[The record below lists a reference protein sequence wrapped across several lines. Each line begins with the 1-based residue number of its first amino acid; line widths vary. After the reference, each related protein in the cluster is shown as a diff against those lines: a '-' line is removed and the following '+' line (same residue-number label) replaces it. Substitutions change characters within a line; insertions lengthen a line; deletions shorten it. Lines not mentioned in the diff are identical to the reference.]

1 MEKLNTCPLCGNN
14 DFEKFLETEDHFL
27 THEQFTIVKCPCCGL
42 LFVNPRPSTDE
53 IAKYYKSENYISHS
67 TQQKSL
73 LDKIYARVRKK
84 NHQKKF
90 KLISKYKQAGSILD
104 IGCATG
110 EFLDF
115 FQQKGWEVSG
125 VEPNEEARNFAA
137 NTYKLN
143 VFDEKMIPDLGKEN
157 HDVIT
162 MWHVLEHVHDVN
174 ERVAQLHRLLKNDGI
189 AVIALPNP
197 NSKDAAMYKNFWAGY
212 DLPRHLFHF
221 TAKTI
226 EKLFDK
232 HGFYLVE
239 KKPMVFDAFY
249 ISLVSEKYKTG
260 KTNPAKAFFQG
271 LSSNFWAKYKHNEFS
286 SMIYV
291 FKKNDL
297 K

>member
-1 MEKLNTCPLCGNN
+1 MEKLNNCPLCGNN
-14 DFEKFLETEDHFL
+14 DLEKHLETEDYFL
-27 THEQFTIVKCPCCGL
+27 THERFTIVKCPHCGL
-42 LFVNPRPSTDE
+42 QFVNPRPSTDE

-67 TQQKSL
+67 TQQKGW

-90 KLISKYKQAGSILD
+90 KLISKYKQAGAILD

-115 FQQKGWEVSG
+115 FQKKGWKTCG
-125 VEPNEEARNFAA
+125 VEPNEDARKFAA
-137 NTYKLN
+137 ATYNLD
-143 VFDEKMIPDLGKEN
+143 VSDEAGLAQLKEKTF
-157 HDVIT
+157 DVIS
-162 MWHVLEHVHDVN
+162 MWHVMEHVHDVN
-174 ERVAQLHRLLKNDGI
+174 ERAAQLYRLLKYDGI

-197 NSKDAAMYKNFWAGY
+197 NSKDAALYKNFWAGY

-232 HGFYLVE
+232 HGFRLVE
-239 KKPMVFDAFY
+239 KIPMVFDAFY

-260 KTNPAKAFFQG
+260 KTNPVKAFFLG
-271 LSSNFWAKYKHNEFS
+271 ARSNFWAKQNHNEFS

-291 FKKNDL
+291 FEKK
-297 K
+297 